1 MKRQCALV
9 LAVALVFVGGSAL
22 LLDRDVF
29 SFKSIVPSPRT
40 QLEARVSFTTRTDT
54 GHAANEFS
62 VTVPRCNPAQ
72 LRVSG
77 VEANGAAVTGGWIV
91 RFRNASDHECS
102 LSGYASVRGIDQWN
116 GAVLTA
122 AHTFNSYIGGSPSN
136 EGIRTVDLMARRGVA
151 SILVDFVSG
160 NNIRACPYVTS
171 LRVSVPYS
179 TTVFN
184 LKVRLQVCKHFQVHP
199 FVSGST
205 GGNL

>member
-1 MKRQCALV
+1 M
-9 LAVALVFVGGSAL
+9 ALVFVGGSAL
-22 LLDRDVF
+22 LLDHCV
-29 SFKSIVPSPRT
+29 SSAKPVVPPLRT
-40 QLEARVSFTTRTDT
+40 ELETRISFTTRTVN

-62 VTVPRCNPAQ
+62 VTLPRCTPAQ

-91 RFRNASDHECS
+91 RFRNASAHECS
-102 LSGYASVRGIDQWN
+102 LSGYASVRGINQWN

-122 AHTFNSYIGGSPSN
+122 AHTLNSYIGGSPSN
-136 EGIRTVDLMARRGVA
+136 KGIPTIDLKAGGGVA
-151 SILVDFVSG
+151 SILIDFVSG

-171 LRVSVPYS
+171 LRVSVPHS
-179 TTVFN
+179 TTVFT

-199 FVSGST
+199 FVFGLT